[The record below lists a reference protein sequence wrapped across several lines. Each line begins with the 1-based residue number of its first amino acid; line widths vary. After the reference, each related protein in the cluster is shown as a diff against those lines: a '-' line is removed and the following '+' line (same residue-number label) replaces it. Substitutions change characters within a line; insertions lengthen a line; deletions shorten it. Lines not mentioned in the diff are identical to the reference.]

1 MAIEFICRK
10 VGMTRIFDAQ
20 GQCLSVTVLDAAPN
34 AVVQKKT
41 SAKDGYSALQL
52 GFGDRTRKNVSK
64 AMQKH
69 FEKAG
74 VAPKRALLE
83 SRVSE
88 EDAAKFEP
96 GQEIKVDLF
105 SAGQKV
111 DVIGTSKGRG
121 TTGVVKRHNFP
132 VHTEGHGTHEFFRH
146 GGSIGANS
154 YPGRVIKGL
163 RMPGRYGNERVTTR
177 NLTVVKVDETKNLLF
192 VGGAVPGHN
201 QGFVRVRVSAAPKK
215 KRG

>member
-10 VGMTRIFDAQ
+10 VGMTRLFDEA
-20 GQCLSVTVLDAAPN
+20 GLCFPVTVLDAGPN

-41 SAKDGYSALQL
+41 PEKDGYSALQL
-52 GFGDRTRKNVSK
+52 GFADRTRKNVSK

-74 VAPKRALLE
+74 VSPKRALKE

-88 EDAAKFEP
+88 EDAAKYEP
-96 GQEIKVDLF
+96 GQEIKLDIF
-105 SAGQKV
+105 SAGQRV

-154 YPGRVIKGL
+154 YPGRVIKGMK
-163 RMPGRYGNERVTTR
+163 MPGRYGAERVTTL
-177 NLTVVKVDETKNLLF
+177 NLMVVKVDAEKNLLF
-192 VGGAVPGHN
+192 VRGAVPGHN
-201 QGFVRVRVSAAPKK
+201 HGFVRVRPAV
-215 KRG
+215 

>member
-1 MAIEFICRK
+1 MAIEFLCRK
-10 VGMTRIFDAQ
+10 LGMTRFFDAA
-20 GQCLSVTVLDAAPN
+20 GQCVSVTILDAGPN

-41 SAKDGYSALQL
+41 PGKDGYSALQL
-52 GFGDRTRKNVSK
+52 GFADHSRKNVSK

-74 VAPKRALLE
+74 VAPKHALHE

-88 EDAAKFEP
+88 EDAAKYEP
-96 GQEIKVDLF
+96 GQEIKVDVF
-105 SAGQKV
+105 SAGQRV
-111 DVIGTSKGRG
+111 DVIGITKGRG
-121 TTGVVKRHNFP
+121 TAGVVKRHNFP

-163 RMPGRYGNERVTTR
+163 RMSGRYGAEQVTTR
-177 NLTVVKVDETKNLLF
+177 NLMVVKVDAEKNLLF
-192 VGGAVPGHN
+192 VRGAVPGHN
-201 QGFVRVRVSAAPKK
+201 AGFVRVRSSA
-215 KRG
+215 

>member
-1 MAIEFICRK
+1 VAIEFLCRK
-10 VGMTRIFDAQ
+10 IGMTRLFDEQ
-20 GQCLSVTVLDAAPN
+20 GQCVSVTVLDARPN

-41 SAKDGYSALQL
+41 PEKDGYTALQI
-52 GFGDRTRKNVSK
+52 GSGDRSRKNVSK
-64 AMQKH
+64 ALQKH

-74 VAPKRALLE
+74 VAPKRALHE

-88 EDAAKFEP
+88 EDAAKYEP
-96 GQEIKVDLF
+96 GQEIRVDVF
-105 SAGQKV
+105 SAGQRV

-163 RMPGRYGNERVTTR
+163 RMAGRYGNERVTTR
-177 NLTVVKVDETKNLLF
+177 NLVVMRVDPAKNLLF
-192 VGGAVPGHN
+192 VRGAVPGHN
-201 QGFVRVRVSAAPKK
+201 HGLVRVRPAV
-215 KRG
+215 

>member
-1 MAIEFICRK
+1 MAIEFLCRK
-10 VGMTRIFDAQ
+10 LGMTRFFDAA
-20 GQCLSVTVLDAAPN
+20 GQCVSVTILDAGPN

-41 SAKDGYSALQL
+41 PGKDGYSALQL
-52 GFGDRTRKNVSK
+52 GFADRSRKNVSK

-74 VAPKRALLE
+74 VAPKHALHE

-88 EDAAKFEP
+88 EDAAKYEP
-96 GQEIKVDLF
+96 GQEIKVDVF
-105 SAGQKV
+105 SAGQRV
-111 DVIGTSKGRG
+111 DVIGITKGRG
-121 TTGVVKRHNFP
+121 TAGVVKRHNFP

-163 RMPGRYGNERVTTR
+163 RMSGRYGAEQVTTR
-177 NLTVVKVDETKNLLF
+177 NLMVVKVDAEKNLLF
-192 VGGAVPGHN
+192 VRGAVPGHN
-201 QGFVRVRVSAAPKK
+201 AGFVRVRSSA
-215 KRG
+215 